1 MYLLHTRKAPVRP
14 HPLQHATDTTT
25 EPLTSNQRL
34 PVTKGVQEVRAVLDR
49 LPHTSQH
56 TISGSEL
63 KLELE
68 RAATHLGWP
77 ALASCSG
84 LAACASVSHLLGYLQ
99 VLTFQL
105 QEPPSGHRR
114 PHQVAA
120 PEMRNRPDLHSDG
133 KLNWPTWSCHFAT
146 AKASP
151 AHRSNRPAE
160 NNPPNHRGLCHQ
172 SSEKGV
178 PTRQN
183 QVWQAAHFA
192 KSASLSMDD

>member
-1 MYLLHTRKAPVRP
+1 MHTRKAPVRP

-25 EPLTSNQRL
+25 EPRTSKQRL
-34 PVTKGVQEVRAVLDR
+34 PVTKGVQGVRVLDR
-49 LPHTSQH
+49 LPHTRQH

-99 VLTFQL
+99 IPTFQL

-146 AKASP
+146 AKSSP
-151 AHRSNRPAE
+151 AHLSNRPA
-160 NNPPNHRGLCHQ
+160 
-172 SSEKGV
+172 
-178 PTRQN
+178 
-183 QVWQAAHFA
+183 
-192 KSASLSMDD
+192 